1 MGKCIYPR
9 TIRRVIYGKV
19 QGITIPCGKCVECL
33 QRKRQEWVFRLLS
46 ELKDAKTCYFI
57 TFTYDD
63 QHLPMDDMGYY
74 QLDKRHVQ
82 LFFKRLRK
90 EYPDNHIRYFLC
102 GEYGTHTFRPH
113 YHAIIFNLPLD
124 NTPSRIKLTK
134 KLETIWQKGHV
145 DIGDTV
151 NGAAINYCAK
161 YIMYKHSVSEHHVKP
176 FILTSRRPGLG
187 SNYINSQQIRN
198 YHQSSDDN
206 LAMVDGCK
214 LPLPRYYSTKI
225 FSEKELEERYY
236 RLRDKQEKEMNE
248 KIEYEFRVK
257 NYHERSIDERNAAQ
271 AREANEKNK
280 LQFLTKSRNTL

>member
-1 MGKCIYPR
+1 MGKCLYPR
-9 TIRRVIYGKV
+9 TIRREIYGKF

-33 QRKRQEWVFRLLS
+33 QHKRQQWVFRLLS
-46 ELKDAKTCYFI
+46 ELKDSQTCYFI

-63 QHLPMDDMGYY
+63 DHLPKDELGYF
-74 QLDKRHVQ
+74 QLDKRDVQ

-90 EYPDNHIRYFLC
+90 KYPSNNIRYFLC

-134 KLETIWQKGHV
+134 KLEQIWQKGHV

-187 SNYINSQQIRN
+187 SNYINSQQVRN
-198 YHQSSDDN
+198 YHRNDEEA

-214 LPLPRYYSTKI
+214 LPLPRFYSTKI
-225 FSEKELEERYY
+225 FNEKELEERYY
-236 RLRDKQEKEMNE
+236 RLRDKQEQEIKEKVEHQFQTLTCRQMAE
-248 KIEYEFRVK
+248 LAEQ
-257 NYHERSIDERNAAQ
+257 ERQ
-271 AREANEKNK
+271 ARKANEINK
-280 LQFLTKSRNTL
+280 LKFLTKSRNKL

>member
-9 TIRRVIYGKV
+9 TIKRVIYGKV

-46 ELKDAKTCYFI
+46 ELKDAQTCYFI

-63 QHLPMDDMGYY
+63 EHLPMDEFGYY
-74 QLDKRHVQ
+74 QLDKRDVQ

-90 EYPDNHIRYFLC
+90 EYPDNRIRYFLC

-198 YHQSSDDN
+198 YHQSSDEH

-236 RLRDKQEKEMNE
+236 RLRDKQEVEMKE
-248 KIEYEFRVK
+248 KIEYEFHVK
-257 NYHERSIDERNAAQ
+257 TYHQRSTDEHNEVEARNA
-271 AREANEKNK
+271 NETNK
-280 LQFLTKSRNTL
+280 LKFLTKSRNTL

>member
-1 MGKCIYPR
+1 MGSCIYPR
-9 TIRRVIYGKV
+9 TIRREIYGKV

-46 ELKDAKTCYFI
+46 ELKDAQTCYFV

-63 QHLPMDDMGYY
+63 EHLPKDDLGYY
-74 QLDKRHVQ
+74 QLDKRDVQ

-90 EYPDNHIRYFLC
+90 QYPENGIRYFLC

-198 YHQSSDDN
+198 YHQSCDDN

-214 LPLPRYYSTKI
+214 LPLPRFYSTKI
-225 FSEKELEERYY
+225 FTPKELEERYY
-236 RLRDKQEKEMNE
+236 RLRDKQEQEMKEKLHHDLTTKTCLQMALE
-248 KIEYEFRVK
+248 
-257 NYHERSIDERNAAQ
+257 ERNAIE
-271 AREANEKNK
+271 ARNANERNK
-280 LQFLTKSRNTL
+280 LNFLTKSRNTL